1 VLNLGTIMIA
11 VSFLWL
17 GSEIAL
23 TRMRH
28 SQPMDAQ
35 FDRFSIR
42 KLWITIFISVNL
54 GVLIGLQRI
63 GHFEPGSRIFPIAG
77 ITLIV
82 CGLVVRWFA
91 ILSLKHQFTVD
102 VSIRKNH
109 RMIKEGLYR
118 FVRHPAYAGS
128 LLSFLGLGLYF
139 SNCLSLLIIIV
150 PICVAFLHRVQIEEE
165 VLIHAFGREYL
176 DYCASTKRFIPGI
189 F

>member
-1 VLNLGTIMIA
+1 LNPGAIIII

-23 TRMRH
+23 TRMKH

-42 KLWITIFISVNL
+42 KLWITIFVSVNL
-54 GVLIGLQRI
+54 GVLIGIQQI
-63 GHFEPGSRIFPIAG
+63 GHFEPGSRMFAISG

-82 CGLVVRWFA
+82 CGLIVRWFA
-91 ILSLKHQFTVD
+91 VFSLKHQFTVD
-102 VSIRKNH
+102 VSIRKDH
-109 RMIKEGLYR
+109 RMIKEGIYR

-128 LLSFLGLGLYF
+128 LISFFGLGLYF
-139 SNCLSLLIIIV
+139 SNYLSLLIIFV
-150 PICVAFLHRVQIEEE
+150 PICVAFLHRVRIEEE
-165 VLIHAFGREYL
+165 VLIHAFGSEYL

-189 F
+189 Y

>member
-1 VLNLGTIMIA
+1 MIA

-23 TRMRH
+23 TRMKH

-35 FDRFSIR
+35 FDKFSIR
-42 KLWITIFISVNL
+42 RLWITIFVSVNL
-54 GVLIGLQRI
+54 GVLLGLQRF
-63 GHFEPGSRIFPIAG
+63 GYFELGSRIFPIAG

-82 CGLVVRWFA
+82 CGLFVRWFA
-91 ILSLKHQFTVD
+91 VVSLKHQFTVD

-109 RMIKEGLYR
+109 RLIKGGIYR

-139 SNCLSLLIIIV
+139 SNYLSLLIIFV
-150 PICVAFLHRVQIEEE
+150 PICVAFLHRVRIEEE
-165 VLIHAFGREYL
+165 VLIHAFGSDYL
-176 DYCASTKRFIPGI
+176 DYCVSTKRFIPGI

>member
-1 VLNLGTIMIA
+1 LNLGTVIIA

-23 TRMRH
+23 TRMKH
-28 SQPMDAQ
+28 SQPVDAQ
-35 FDRFSIR
+35 FDKFSIR
-42 KLWITIFISVNL
+42 RLWVTIFVSVNL
-54 GVLIGLQRI
+54 GVLLGLQRI
-63 GHFEPGSRIFPIAG
+63 GYFERGSQIFPIAG

-82 CGLVVRWFA
+82 CGLFVRWFA
-91 ILSLKHQFTVD
+91 VVSLKHQFTVD

-109 RMIKEGLYR
+109 RLIKGGIYR

-139 SNCLSLLIIIV
+139 SNYLSLLIIFV
-150 PICVAFLHRVQIEEE
+150 PICVAFLHRVRIEEE
-165 VLIHAFGREYL
+165 VLIHAFGSDYL
-176 DYCASTKRFIPGI
+176 DYCVSTKRFIPGI

>member
-1 VLNLGTIMIA
+1 
-11 VSFLWL
+11 
-17 GSEIAL
+17 
-23 TRMRH
+23 
-28 SQPMDAQ
+28 MDAQ